1 VGSYLLALAC
11 LAAAGLVA
19 LAAVF
24 DHRNKQ
30 QRENRA
36 ESAEW
41 FCAHRGTQCGG
52 ASSSR
57 IEAHWEQRERTYE
70 VVVVVLGGAAL
81 GSLALGRLRA
91 VRAG

>member
-11 LAAAGLVA
+11 LAAAALVA
-19 LAAVF
+19 LAAVL

-41 FCAHRGTQCGG
+41 YCAHRGTQCGG

-57 IEAHWEQRERTYE
+57 IEEHWEQRERVYE
-70 VVVVVLGGAAL
+70 LLFVACGGTALGSAAL
-81 GSLALGRLRA
+81 GRFRA
-91 VRAG
+91 RRS